1 MNGRP
6 AGAFVIRDGVVTWR
20 PAVDPNTIIVGL
32 VIVTVAALVTRAW
45 GRRRA

>member
-6 AGAFVIRDGVVTWR
+6 AGAFVIRDGTVTWR

-32 VIVTVAALVTRAW
+32 VIVTVTVLLTRAW
-45 GRRRA
+45 SRRHA